1 MTALAH
7 NKQDE
12 YGKNYKQTY
21 VHNPTDDTEREN
33 IVNIADDIF
42 RVISYKEAAVLVSS
56 AIHDKSGIKC
66 GYLPSNGKKD
76 SAENFVVLRSSDRAL
91 EIYDQVC
98 QNNGIKKLDTP
109 LSTQIIR
116 KLHLLAFGDEFSK
129 KARQRDGDYLSYSV
143 RLQSPIR
150 SYKALYKTTTH
161 NVPIEFEEISSEVEI
176 DEKHEEKKI
185 SLPPDLDLV
194 ADGDK
199 FLYPKYKITLEGKNI
214 GTVFK
219 CIYYVCDKNLR
230 VRKKSSLWADVL
242 INIDGRTVKLN
253 SPNKKVLTN
262 IREWLMNKLSNC
274 LKDKLKPVIEYKS
287 DNRGVVFAAMP
298 LITKLAQMNDLLS
311 RSPAGRDSEL
321 VNWIDR
327 EDVDNDG
334 LPYFPNRD
342 FLSSLIIH

>member
-1 MTALAH
+1 MSALA
-7 NKQDE
+7 NRKDE
-12 YGKNYKQTY
+12 FYEKNY
-21 VHNPTDDTEREN
+21 NPTEETEREN

-56 AIHDKSGIKC
+56 AIHDKSGIKY

-98 QNNGIKKLDTP
+98 QNNGIKKLDKP

-129 KARQRDGDYLSYSV
+129 KARQRDGDYLSCSV

-150 SYKALYKTTTH
+150 AYKALYKTTTH
-161 NVPIEFEEISSEVEI
+161 NVPIEFEEISQELEI
-176 DEKHEEKKI
+176 DEKHEEER
-185 SLPPDLDLV
+185 SFLSPELDDLV
-194 ADGDK
+194 TDGK
-199 FLYPKYKITLEGKNI
+199 NFLYPKHKITLEGKNI

-230 VRKKSSLWADVL
+230 VRKKSSLRAEVL
-242 INIDGRTVKLN
+242 INIDGRTVKLS

>member
-1 MTALAH
+1 MAALAH

-12 YGKNYKQTY
+12 FYEKNYEQTY
-21 VHNPTDDTEREN
+21 AHNPTDTKREN
-33 IVNIADDIF
+33 IATIADDIF

-56 AIHDKSGIKC
+56 AIYDKSGIKY

-76 SAENFVVLRSSDRAL
+76 DADSFVVLRSSDRAL

-98 QNNGIKKLDTP
+98 QTNGIKKLDKP

-143 RLQSPIR
+143 RLRSPIR
-150 SYKALYKTTTH
+150 SYKGLYKTTTH
-161 NVPIEFEEISSEVEI
+161 NVPIEFEEISQELEI
-176 DEKHEEKKI
+176 NEKHEEER
-185 SLPPDLDLV
+185 SFLSPELDLV
-194 ADGDK
+194 TGGNK
-199 FLYPKYKITLEGKNI
+199 FLYPKYRITLEGKNI

-230 VRKKSSLWADVL
+230 VRKKSSLQAEVL
-242 INIDGRTVKLN
+242 INIDGRAVKLS

-262 IREWLMNKLSNC
+262 IREWLMNKLANC
-274 LKDKLKPVIEYKS
+274 LKDMLKPVIEYRS

-311 RSPAGRDSEL
+311 RSPAGRDSDL

-327 EDVDNDG
+327 EDVDDLG
-334 LPYFPNRD
+334 IPYFPNRD